1 MNPEEIEI
9 LYRDENYLA
18 VNKPAGLAVHRSR
31 MTRDQRRFLVPLV
44 RDMVGRHVFPVHRL
58 DRPTGGVM
66 LLAFDSEATRLM
78 SERFV
83 AGEVSKTYL
92 AVVRGYTAEED
103 RIDHPLTKSTDEV
116 GRKKEKRSAITD
128 YRRLA
133 TTELPFAVGRYPTA
147 RYSLV
152 QAHPHT
158 GRQHQIRR
166 HLNHISHPIVGD
178 RKYGDNRHNRFFS
191 EHFESN
197 RLLLAA
203 IKLVFTH
210 PYTEET
216 IRINAPP
223 DSNFQTMIQKL
234 GWAQILSA
242 V

>member
-9 LYRDENYLA
+9 LYRDENYIA

-31 MTRDQRRFLVPLV
+31 MTRDQRHFLVPVV
-44 RDMVGRHVFPVHRL
+44 RDLVGRLVYPVHRL
-58 DRPTGGVM
+58 DRPTGGVI

-78 SERFV
+78 SKRFV

-103 RIDHPLTKSTDEV
+103 RIDHPLTKSTDDI
-116 GRKKEKRSAITD
+116 GRKKEKRSAVTD

-133 TTELPFAVGRYPTA
+133 TVELPFAVGRYPTA
-147 RYSLV
+147 RYSFV
-152 QAHPHT
+152 QAQPQT

-191 EHFESN
+191 EHFECR

-203 IKLVFTH
+203 IELMFTH
-210 PYTEET
+210 PYTAET
-216 IRINAPP
+216 VQINAPP

-234 GWAQILSA
+234 GWSA
-242 V
+242 HLPS